1 MTRLEIPKSTSC
13 PAGPPGQPEPP
24 GGVSLCQVGE
34 TVSCGACC
42 GLYNLADASRGRL
55 QVMLARRTERF
66 RCTPRTPEAIDAFQV
81 EMDPAEPH
89 PRPFH
94 DFYHCPF
101 VGLVGE
107 GGRRV
112 GCLLHPLSAGN
123 GGIDY
128 RGLSFYG
135 GLACREYFCPSCR
148 LLAPAVKTLVR
159 AACDDWYLYGIAI
172 TEERLL
178 SAFFGEVERRLGRPL
193 PTAPGEMRPEALAAV
208 AAFLR
213 LKLGWPFRGPG
224 WKGPAHYIFTDGLHP
239 RPAVDYA
246 RLGAAPSPYDA
257 ILHELE
263 SQPGS
268 PAELRA
274 AEAAIERALQR
285 TVTALRLQ
293 AGY

>member
-1 MTRLEIPKSTSC
+1 LETQKPLRNYAALAV
-13 PAGPPGQPEPP
+13 PQPP
-24 GGVSLCQVGE
+24 GGVYLCQVGE

-66 RCTPRTPEAIDAFQV
+66 RRTPRTPEAIDAFQA
-81 EMDPAEPH
+81 EMDPAEPQ

-112 GCLLHPLSAGN
+112 GCLLHPLSEGN
-123 GGIDY
+123 GGVDH

-148 LLAPAVKTLVR
+148 SLPPAYKVLVQ
-159 AACDDWYLYGIAI
+159 AACDDWYLYGLAI

-193 PTAPGEMRPEALAAV
+193 PADPGELRPEAAAAV

-213 LKLGWPFRGPG
+213 LKLEWPFRGPG
-224 WKGPAHYIFTDGLHP
+224 WKGPAHYIFNDGLHP

-246 RLGAAPSPYDA
+246 RLGASPSPHDA
-257 ILHELE
+257 VLRELE
-263 SQPGS
+263 TCPRSAPELEE
-268 PAELRA
+268 AERR
-274 AEAAIERALQR
+274 IERLIAR
-285 TVTALRLQ
+285 MVAGLRP
-293 AGY
+293 